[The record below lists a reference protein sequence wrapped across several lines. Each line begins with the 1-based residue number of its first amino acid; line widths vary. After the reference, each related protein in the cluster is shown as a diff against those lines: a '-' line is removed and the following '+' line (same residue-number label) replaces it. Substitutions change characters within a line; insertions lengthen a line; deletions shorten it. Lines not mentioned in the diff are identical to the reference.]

1 MAHSSSSG
9 SRKRSEQ
16 ARAGR
21 PAQKRAPVAP
31 RRRRRSHRSLLPR
44 LIVGAI
50 TLAVLAAI
58 IVFVRATI
66 TGAAT
71 TGASQAAPDFT
82 LATLSGTTFQLAAQQ
97 GHPVVLY
104 FMATTCASCVQGS
117 HNVAEA
123 LQSARATGAEVLA
136 IDVNATDRP
145 ADLEAFIQSVG
156 IPASAPIQWGID
168 TTGAIT
174 TAYQVQTLE
183 TTVVIDRHGQVAY
196 RQDGSIPPDQLAQLL
211 KNLA

>member
-1 MAHSSSSG
+1 MAQSSSSG
-9 SRKRSEQ
+9 SRRRSEQ
-16 ARAGR
+16 TGAGR
-21 PAQKRAPVAP
+21 PTQKRAPASS

-50 TLAVLAAI
+50 TLAVLVAI
-58 IVFVRATI
+58 IVFVRANM

-71 TGASQAAPDFT
+71 TGQSATAPDFT
-82 LATLSGTTFQLAAQQ
+82 LSTLSGTTFQLAAQQ

-136 IDVNATDRP
+136 IDVNATDGP
-145 ADLEAFIQSVG
+145 ADLQAFIQAVG
-156 IPASAPIQWGID
+156 IPASTPIQWGID

-174 TAYQVQTLE
+174 SAYQVQTLE

-211 KNLA
+211 KHLA